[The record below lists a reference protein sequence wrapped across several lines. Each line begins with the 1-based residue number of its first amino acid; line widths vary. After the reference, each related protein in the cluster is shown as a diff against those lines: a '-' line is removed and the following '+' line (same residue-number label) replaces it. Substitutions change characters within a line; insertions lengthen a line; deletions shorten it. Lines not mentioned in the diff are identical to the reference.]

1 MFVGAA
7 VWNMA
12 GAAILFALTPQIFRW
27 DGLALPKPAT
37 YYDTWL
43 ALCVVFGWGYFLVS
57 CDLAANSAV
66 VHMGIAGKLAF
77 MAVFIAFLVRSPAQ
91 IPRAFWVPVAGDGWF
106 ALRFAMF
113 LRWRR
118 RRV

>member
-57 CDLAANSAV
+57 RDLAANSAV

-118 RRV
+118 RRG